1 MKSTGEVMGIDYDFG
16 RAYYKA
22 SIAAHNRLPK
32 SGNVFISVTDDL
44 KDQILKVAKT
54 FVENGLSIYATSGT
68 VEFFAEQGVTANLVR
83 KIAEGS
89 PNVLDML
96 RAGEISLI
104 INNFADKQSR
114 HDHEQ
119 IMRIAVDY
127 GIPYITTVQ
136 AAVAAAEAINSVK
149 EENLTIEPLQHYLCS

>member
-1 MKSTGEVMGIDYDFG
+1 MKDEQAIIKEAENGVKVSLRSKSTVD
-16 RAYYKA
+16 
-22 SIAAHNRLPK
+22 
-32 SGNVFISVTDDL
+32 
-44 KDQILKVAKT
+44 
-54 FVENGLSIYATSGT
+54 
-68 VEFFAEQGVTANLVR
+68 VR

-114 HDHEQ
+114 HDHQQ

-127 GIPYITTVQ
+127 GIPYITTLQ
-136 AAVAAAEAINSVK
+136 AAVAAAEAINSVR
-149 EENLTIEPLQHYLCS
+149 EENLTIEPLQHYLGC